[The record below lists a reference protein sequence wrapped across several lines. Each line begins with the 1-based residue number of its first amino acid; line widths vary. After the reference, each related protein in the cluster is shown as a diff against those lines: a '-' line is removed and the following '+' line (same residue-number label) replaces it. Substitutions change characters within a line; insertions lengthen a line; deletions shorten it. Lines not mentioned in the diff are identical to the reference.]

1 MKLAN
6 SYVQDYCIIWK
17 KVTARTI
24 LHLESIGESLE
35 NLMSKLSLA

>member
-6 SYVQDYCIIWK
+6 SYVQDYYFIWK
-17 KVTARTI
+17 KVIAYTI

-35 NLMSKLSLA
+35 KLTCKLSLA